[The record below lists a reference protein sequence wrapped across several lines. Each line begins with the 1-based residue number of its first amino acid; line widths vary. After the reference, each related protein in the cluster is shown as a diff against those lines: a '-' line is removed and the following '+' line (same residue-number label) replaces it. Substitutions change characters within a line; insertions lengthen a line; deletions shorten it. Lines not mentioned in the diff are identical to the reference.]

1 MNEIVK
7 KYLLAG
13 DKFSPEMFLKQL
25 EFTNNTCETFIKNK
39 KRIEKLKKKTGDMKH
54 IYRNELDIA
63 RFQHDRAFGD
73 FKNLTK
79 RTASDNVLKDKPK
92 I

>member
-1 MNEIVK
+1 
-7 KYLLAG
+7 
-13 DKFSPEMFLKQL
+13 
-25 EFTNNTCETFIKNK
+25 
-39 KRIEKLKKKTGDMKH
+39 MKH

-63 RFQHDRAFGD
+63 RFQHDRAFED

>member
-1 MNEIVK
+1 
-7 KYLLAG
+7 
-13 DKFSPEMFLKQL
+13 
-25 EFTNNTCETFIKNK
+25 
-39 KRIEKLKKKTGDMKH
+39 MKH

-63 RFQHDRAFGD
+63 HFQHDRAFGD